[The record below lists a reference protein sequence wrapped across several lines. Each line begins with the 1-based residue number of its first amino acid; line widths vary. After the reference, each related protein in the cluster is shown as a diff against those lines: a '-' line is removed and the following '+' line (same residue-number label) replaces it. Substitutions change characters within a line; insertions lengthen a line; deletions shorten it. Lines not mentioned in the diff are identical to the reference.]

1 LTLKIEAHRLRRFM
15 GKAMHVDEHHYF
27 DCLSCGRETEI
38 VASPAKCAGCGSGS
52 GVISPQ
58 SRAQRE
64 MAQREASQET
74 FRRAARMAKGKVV

>member
-1 LTLKIEAHRLRRFM
+1 MQERQ
-15 GKAMHVDEHHYF
+15 YF
-27 DCLSCGRETEI
+27 ECLSCGRESEI
-38 VASPAKCAGCGSGS
+38 VSPPAKCADCGSGS

-74 FRRAARMAKGKVV
+74 FRRAAQMAKGKVS

>member
-1 LTLKIEAHRLRRFM
+1 MREEKQ
-15 GKAMHVDEHHYF
+15 YF
-27 DCLSCGRETEI
+27 ECLSCGRETEI
-38 VASPAKCAGCGSGS
+38 VAAATRCAGCGSGS

-74 FRRAARMAKGKVV
+74 FRRAAQMAKGKVS

>member
-1 LTLKIEAHRLRRFM
+1 MRVEKQ
-15 GKAMHVDEHHYF
+15 YF
-27 DCLSCGRETEI
+27 DCLSCGRETEMLT
-38 VASPAKCAGCGSGS
+38 SPARCAGCGSGS

-74 FRRAARMAKGKVV
+74 FRRAAQFAKGKVS